1 MKIIENVELSCTRR
15 GPNKPRAHT
24 ASHSCPVEDFVA
36 RSARA
41 LFEEGLS
48 WIEMMAKK
56 LMMVTM
62 MVILMVI
69 LMTKMMTL
77 NVIMMVMNMKVNV
90 AFVMCVLS
98 NVSNM

>member
-1 MKIIENVELSCTRR
+1 MKLSCTRR

-48 WIEMMAKK
+48 WIEMRAKT
-56 LMMVTM
+56 LMMVTI
-62 MVILMVI
+62 MVRTDIKYGSDGDEYKKLM
-69 LMTKMMTL
+69 
-77 NVIMMVMNMKVNV
+77 
-90 AFVMCVLS
+90 
-98 NVSNM
+98 

>member
-1 MKIIENVELSCTRR
+1 MELSCTRR

-48 WIEMMAKK
+48 WIEMMAKT
-56 LMMVTM
+56 LVMVTM
-62 MVILMVI
+62 MVRTEIKYGSDGDEYKKLM
-69 LMTKMMTL
+69 
-77 NVIMMVMNMKVNV
+77 
-90 AFVMCVLS
+90 
-98 NVSNM
+98 

>member
-1 MKIIENVELSCTRR
+1 MELSCVRR
-15 GPNKPRAHT
+15 GSNKPRAHT

-62 MVILMVI
+62 MVILM
-69 LMTKMMTL
+69 TL
-77 NVIMMVMNMKVNV
+77 NVMMMVMNMKANV
-90 AFVMCVLS
+90 AFVMCALS
-98 NVSNM
+98 NISNM

>member
-1 MKIIENVELSCTRR
+1 MNIIENVELSCTRR

-48 WIEMMAKK
+48 WIEMRAKT
-56 LMMVTM
+56 LMMVTI
-62 MVILMVI
+62 MVRTDIKYGSDGDEYKKLM
-69 LMTKMMTL
+69 
-77 NVIMMVMNMKVNV
+77 
-90 AFVMCVLS
+90 
-98 NVSNM
+98 

>member
-1 MKIIENVELSCTRR
+1 MRIIENVELSCTRR

-48 WIEMMAKK
+48 WIEMRANCDYDVDNDGDTDDIEYDDDGGEYKGQ
-56 LMMVTM
+56 
-62 MVILMVI
+62 
-69 LMTKMMTL
+69 
-77 NVIMMVMNMKVNV
+77 
-90 AFVMCVLS
+90 
-98 NVSNM
+98 

>member
-1 MKIIENVELSCTRR
+1 MELSCARR

-24 ASHSCPVEDFVA
+24 ASCSCPVEDFVA

-48 WIEMMAKK
+48 CREMRAKT

-62 MVILMVI
+62 MVRTDIKYGSDGDEYKKLM
-69 LMTKMMTL
+69 
-77 NVIMMVMNMKVNV
+77 
-90 AFVMCVLS
+90 
-98 NVSNM
+98 

>member
-1 MKIIENVELSCTRR
+1 MRIFENVELSCARR

-48 WIEMMAKK
+48 WIEMRANCDNDVDNDGDTDVKDDDEIIK
-56 LMMVTM
+56 D
-62 MVILMVI
+62 
-69 LMTKMMTL
+69 
-77 NVIMMVMNMKVNV
+77 
-90 AFVMCVLS
+90 
-98 NVSNM
+98 

>member
-1 MKIIENVELSCTRR
+1 MGIIENVELSCVRR

-48 WIEMMAKK
+48 WIEMMAKT

-62 MVILMVI
+62 MLIMMVR
-69 LMTKMMTL
+69 LMTL
-77 NVIMMVMNMKVNV
+77 NMMMMVMNMKASV